1 MTCEGYDNKKLRL
14 APDLSAYALRE
25 RETNTVYLYC
35 VLRSFNADQ
44 GLGPWGSASYHSI
57 QPSRL

>member
-44 GLGPWGSASYHSI
+44 GLGPGDPASYHSI